1 MDTPRPRRSYF
12 ALIASLVVLAGV
24 VLVVLAR
31 AYFGGGPAQ
40 PAPEVRTPVA
50 AAPPRPQIPDH
61 AAPDPGPVASAIPLN
76 DLPPPPPPP
85 EEGVAAQ
92 GEAAPGALPV
102 IENPDALAPESALPP
117 PTN

>member
-31 AYFGGGPAQ
+31 AYFGGGLTQA
-40 PAPEVRTPVA
+40 APEVPAPVL
-50 AAPPRPQIPDH
+50 AAPPGPPSPDH
-61 AAPDPGPVASAIPLN
+61 VAADPGPVTSAIPLN

-85 EEGVAAQ
+85 EEGGAAQ
-92 GEAAPGALPV
+92 EEAAPGALPV
-102 IENPDALAPESALPP
+102 IENPDAPAPESALPP
-117 PTN
+117 PEQ